1 MIETR
6 TTLGL
11 HADEIWLGANLIQR
25 KQADRTFKA
34 TSLIGSWEPA
44 ISLADTMT
52 ALDVARTVA
61 CTAVLI
67 LAARGQEQATD
78 YGIELREWA
87 RTLTTPKWDRSG
99 AGDVVLRR
107 VTHLAAAAIRAP
119 RKARPFQRRRAVRP
133 RLV

>member
-1 MIETR
+1 
-6 TTLGL
+6 
-11 HADEIWLGANLIQR
+11 
-25 KQADRTFKA
+25 
-34 TSLIGSWEPA
+34 
-44 ISLADTMT
+44 MT

-107 VTHLAAAAIRAP
+107 VTHLAAAAIRAEEI
-119 RKARPFQRRRAVRP
+119 A
-133 RLV
+133 LVIELELIEEEVFIAWDGSGGDVTDR